1 MKYFKLV
8 TITLGTIFIF
18 SSLANAQKLPPDGPT
33 ITDVWI
39 RPTNAGSDV
48 SAAYMHIK
56 SATALRLIRVES
68 PLVGIAELHSM
79 NMNDGVMEMRA
90 EDAFVV
96 PAGNAITLKPGSM
109 HIMLMKVKQPI
120 KSGDKVPL
128 TLTFEA
134 PDKMPLIVKL
144 DATAR
149 AGGTSDAKPH
159 HAH

>member
-56 SATALRLIRVES
+56 SATALRLIKAES
-68 PLVGIAELHSM
+68 PLAGIAELHSM
-79 NMNDGVMEMRA
+79 NMKDGVMEMKA

-96 PAGNAITLKPGSM
+96 PAGKAIELKPGGK
-109 HIMLMKVKQPI
+109 HIMLMKIKQSI
-120 KSGDKVPL
+120 NAGDKVPL

-134 PDKMPLIVKL
+134 PDKKLVVVKL

-149 AGGTSDAKPH
+149 AGGTADATPH